1 VRPERIAVDPA
12 ASAPAASGE
21 ESTARGVITAIDFVG
36 SITRYVVRVDGLGDL
51 VVHAL
56 SNPGVQASR
65 PGEDVVARWP
75 LDASIVLSADA
86 AG

>member
-1 VRPERIAVDPA
+1 
-12 ASAPAASGE
+12 
-21 ESTARGVITAIDFVG
+21 VG